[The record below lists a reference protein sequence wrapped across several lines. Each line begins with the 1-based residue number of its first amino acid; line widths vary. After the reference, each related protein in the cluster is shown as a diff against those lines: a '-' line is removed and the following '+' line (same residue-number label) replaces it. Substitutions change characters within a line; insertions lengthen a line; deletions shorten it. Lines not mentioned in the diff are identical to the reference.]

1 MAPTFT
7 IYQDPPAPCQSRV
20 APKSLP
26 MHSSSGRSFGR
37 PVSSSTS
44 ILARDADKENVDP
57 ATGKGRPT
65 TTKPKNKNKKSTN
78 SKNKDTPSKPP
89 SKASKASRGGN
100 AAPGPA
106 KSGKPVRIS
115 PYPDPAMPT
124 FMSELSIDLI
134 NPLEQPTPCLIT
146 GFSAS
151 SLSDFAE
158 PDFDLQSDFVQQPSP
173 TRPAPVI
180 RASALWASL
189 TSQAT
194 EIDTNQKARDLTELP
209 LADLSEAFVTD
220 VSNSTKKSTCQN
232 KVIMPNEFT
241 LSFLDESMTCLPPTL
256 QMTPRF
262 ERQYALIADFDSN
275 VSVF

>member
-7 IYQDPPAPCQSRV
+7 IYQDPPVASQSRV
-20 APKSLP
+20 ASKPLSA
-26 MHSSSGRSFGR
+26 HSSSSRSFGR

-44 ILARDADKENVDP
+44 TLARDADKENVDP
-57 ATGKGRPT
+57 AIGKGRAM
-65 TTKPKNKNKKSTN
+65 TKTKTKKSTN
-78 SKNKDTPSKPP
+78 SKNKDTSPKPS
-89 SKASKASRGGN
+89 SKASKASRGGS
-100 AAPGPA
+100 AAPGPV
-106 KSGKPVRIS
+106 KSGKPARIS
-115 PYPDPAMPT
+115 PYPDLAMPS
-124 FMSELSIDLI
+124 FMSELSIDLTSS
-134 NPLEQPTPCLIT
+134 LEQPTPCLIT

-158 PDFDLQSDFVQQPSP
+158 PDFDIQSDFVQQPSP

-180 RASALWASL
+180 RPGTLWASL
-189 TSQAT
+189 TSQTT
-194 EIDTNQKARDLTELP
+194 EFDADQKARDLTELP

-220 VSNSTKKSTCQN
+220 VSNSTKKLTCQN
-232 KVIMPNEFT
+232 KAIMPKELT

-256 QMTPRF
+256 QMAPRF